1 MELSKVMAQME
12 TTKKE
17 AKQEQE
23 DVKLLTKN
31 LNKLINKMLKTKTYI
46 SKKQILID
54 IIIQSNYMGEELKW
68 FHITLV

>member
-54 IIIQSNYMGEELKW
+54 IIIQSNYMGEELK
-68 FHITLV
+68 